1 MSGDSIAVHDR
12 EGFPAKIAALRD
24 AAGAIRAAA
33 AQLPRITEEA
43 TREAASFTR
52 DGKPAPV
59 YAPLLRELQRWQEQL
74 QAAADSVA
82 TSITNAAGTAEYKVT
97 GFNAADAA
105 GEAAINT
112 AAASHTGATGTGAT
126 GAGTTGTQTGT
137 AGVPLTSE
145 QLTNPGL
152 TAAPLDK

>member
-24 AAGAIRAAA
+24 AAGAIRTAA

-105 GEAAINT
+105 GEGAINT

-126 GAGTTGTQTGT
+126 GAQTGA
-137 AGVPLTSE
+137 AGVPLTNE

-152 TAAPLDK
+152 TAAPPK